1 MTVTDPRRAEGRGPA
16 PYGYFPPPAARRRRG
31 CWPLSC
37 LLVLLIPVIC
47 FGTLLLAYFVVP
59 PEPIDIVI
67 LGVDAR
73 DGQGWMT
80 RTDSIILMNITPRTL
95 DVSMLSIPRDV
106 FIQVPGYG
114 EQRINTI
121 NVLGEQETPNTGGP
135 ALVKASLQQ
144 SFGVEVDRYVRL
156 DFDAFVELIDA
167 VGGVT
172 IEVPKRIVDYEYPT
186 RDGGIMQI
194 EFEPGR
200 QKMDGERA
208 LQYARTRHQDDDYQ
222 RAARQQQVVDA
233 LVRKLTNPLQV
244 VNWPRVAY
252 VLRTHTD
259 TDLSV
264 WNMLEM
270 GPALL
275 LGWSGREERVLNRE
289 DLIGMAAGY
298 WVPNYDA
305 IQPWI
310 DERFD

>member
-1 MTVTDPRRAEGRGPA
+1 MTAPDPRRAPRRGPT
-16 PYGYFPPPAARRRRG
+16 PYGYFPPPAVRRRRG

-37 LLVLLIPVIC
+37 LLLLLIPVVC
-47 FGTLLLAYFVVP
+47 LGTLLLVYFVVP
-59 PEPIDIVI
+59 PEPLDIVI

-73 DGQGWMT
+73 DGQGWLT

-95 DVSMLSIPRDV
+95 DVTMLSIPRDV

-121 NVLGEQETPNTGGP
+121 NVLGEQETPDTGGP
-135 ALVKASLQQ
+135 ALVKASLQE

-156 DFDAFVELIDA
+156 DFDAFVELVDA

-172 IEVPKRIVDYEYPT
+172 IDVPKRIVDYEYPT
-186 RDGGIMQI
+186 PDGATVQI

-233 LVRKLTNPLQV
+233 LVRKLTNPLQIV
-244 VNWPRVAY
+244 HWPRVVY

-259 TDLSV
+259 TDLTV
-264 WNMLEM
+264 WNMLEA

-289 DLIGMAAGY
+289 DLIGMADGY
-298 WVPNYDA
+298 VVPNYDA
-305 IQPWI
+305 ILPWI
-310 DERFD
+310 SERFD